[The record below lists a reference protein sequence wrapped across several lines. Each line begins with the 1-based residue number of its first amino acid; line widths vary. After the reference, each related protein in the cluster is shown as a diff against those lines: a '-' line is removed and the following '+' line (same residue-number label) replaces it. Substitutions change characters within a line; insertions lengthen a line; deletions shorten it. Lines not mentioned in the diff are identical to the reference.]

1 MFFPTQEAMARAGTL
16 QGMSRSEGFD
26 SDTHADER
34 AVAVAVVH
42 TRQDVVL
49 LYSMLVDCHRQ
60 SVNISRGVWALVAI
74 GALILWRLA

>member
-1 MFFPTQEAMARAGTL
+1 MFFPTREAMARAAAL
-16 QGMSRSEGFD
+16 QSMSLSEGYE
-26 SDTHADER
+26 SRTEADER

-60 SVNISRGVWALVAI
+60 SVNVSRGVWALVI
-74 GALILWRLA
+74 VGLMILARAA